1 VADRAIVDDLVVS
14 VRDLVGSPDKQCP
27 VSGRRTVALRLG
39 ETTVDGPMTVTGT
52 VSGLQDAVRAV
63 FHAEAIAHMSC
74 TRCTTEWDED
84 VEADGEQF
92 FGRSP
97 DEDGYMIVDGAVDV
111 GKPAQDELALALPA
125 APVCRDDCLG
135 LCPTCGTDLN
145 TDPCD
150 GHGEESSSPFSVL
163 KDLFDS

>member
-1 VADRAIVDDLVVS
+1 MVVDDLVVD
-14 VRDLVGSPDKQCP
+14 VGALVGSPEKERP
-27 VSGRRTVALRLG
+27 VSGRRSVRLRLG
-39 ETTVDGPMTVTGT
+39 ETTVDGPMGVAGTVT
-52 VSGLQDAVRAV
+52 GLQDAVLAV
-63 FHAEAIAHMSC
+63 FHADAMAHMTC
-74 TRCTTEWDED
+74 TRCTTEWDQS

-92 FGRSP
+92 FGKRP
-97 DEDGYMIVDGAVDV
+97 DEDGYMIVEGTVDV

-125 APVCRDDCLG
+125 VPLCRSDCLG

-150 GHGEESSSPFSVL
+150 GHGEETSSPFTVL